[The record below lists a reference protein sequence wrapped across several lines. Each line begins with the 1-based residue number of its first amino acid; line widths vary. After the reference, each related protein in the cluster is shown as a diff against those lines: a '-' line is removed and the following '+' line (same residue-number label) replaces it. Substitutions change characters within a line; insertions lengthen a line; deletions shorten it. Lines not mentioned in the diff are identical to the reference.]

1 MHEVAGSS
9 PASATILSRVVKA
22 ASRLERFS
30 PHQSRAV
37 RGGWLYACCE
47 EWHIMDVR
55 YALNPVGSLVGRHLL
70 VVEDDKDARDVFCAM
85 LDYEG
90 AMVLGTASAEEA
102 LGVLKTVRP
111 HAIII
116 DIVLPGRDGF
126 WLLEQLRGSHRMRT
140 IPVVAVTAV
149 AGREE
154 ILDAGFDA
162 YVAKPVRPEGVAE
175 AVLAAIALHTDP
187 DGPPPE
193 WSLSHPC
200 PKDSRASPS

>member
-1 MHEVAGSS
+1 
-9 PASATILSRVVKA
+9 
-22 ASRLERFS
+22 
-30 PHQSRAV
+30 
-37 RGGWLYACCE
+37 
-47 EWHIMDVR
+47 MDVR

-90 AMVLGTASAEEA
+90 AMVLGTGSAEEA
-102 LGVLKTVRP
+102 LAVLKTVRP

-162 YVAKPVRPEGVAE
+162 YVAKPVRPEGVAD
-175 AVLAAIALHTDP
+175 AVLAALALRTDP
-187 DGPPPE
+187 DAPPP
-193 WSLSHPC
+193 
-200 PKDSRASPS
+200 D

>member
-1 MHEVAGSS
+1 
-9 PASATILSRVVKA
+9 
-22 ASRLERFS
+22 
-30 PHQSRAV
+30 
-37 RGGWLYACCE
+37 
-47 EWHIMDVR
+47 MDVR

-102 LGVLKTVRP
+102 IAILNTVRP

-126 WLLEQLRGSHRMRT
+126 WLLEQLRNSQRT
-140 IPVVAVTAV
+140 QMIPVVAVTAM

-162 YVAKPVRPEGVAE
+162 YVAKPVRPEGVAD
-175 AVLAAIALHTDP
+175 AVLAALALRTDP
-187 DGPPPE
+187 DGPPP
-193 WSLSHPC
+193 
-200 PKDSRASPS
+200 D

>member
-1 MHEVAGSS
+1 
-9 PASATILSRVVKA
+9 
-22 ASRLERFS
+22 
-30 PHQSRAV
+30 
-37 RGGWLYACCE
+37 
-47 EWHIMDVR
+47 MDVR
-55 YALNPVGSLVGRHLL
+55 YAVNPVGSLVGRHLL

-102 LGVLKTVRP
+102 LAILKTVRP
-111 HAIII
+111 HAIIT

-162 YVAKPVRPEGVAE
+162 YVAKPVRPEGVAD
-175 AVLAAIALHTDP
+175 AVLAALALRTDP
-187 DGPPPE
+187 DAPPP
-193 WSLSHPC
+193 
-200 PKDSRASPS
+200 D

>member
-9 PASATILSRVVKA
+9 PASATTFPRVVRA

-30 PHQSRAV
+30 PHQPRALS
-37 RGGWLYACCE
+37 GGWLYACCE
-47 EWHIMDVR
+47 ERHTMDVR

-70 VVEDDKDARDVFCAM
+70 VVEDDKDSRDVFCAM

-90 AMVLGTASAEEA
+90 AMV

-126 WLLEQLRGSHRMRT
+126 WLLEQLRSSQRMRR

-162 YVAKPVRPEGVAE
+162 YVAKPVRPEGVAD
-175 AVLAAIALHTDP
+175 AVLAALALRTDP
-187 DGPPPE
+187 DGPPP
-193 WSLSHPC
+193 
-200 PKDSRASPS
+200 D

>member
-1 MHEVAGSS
+1 
-9 PASATILSRVVKA
+9 
-22 ASRLERFS
+22 
-30 PHQSRAV
+30 
-37 RGGWLYACCE
+37 
-47 EWHIMDVR
+47 MDVR

-85 LDYEG
+85 LNYEG
-90 AMVLGTASAEEA
+90 AMVLGTSSAEEA
-102 LGVLKTVRP
+102 LAVLKTVRP
-111 HAIII
+111 HAIIT

-162 YVAKPVRPEGVAE
+162 YVAKPVRPEGVAD
-175 AVLAAIALHTDP
+175 AVLAALALRADP

-193 WSLSHPC
+193 
-200 PKDSRASPS
+200 

>member
-1 MHEVAGSS
+1 
-9 PASATILSRVVKA
+9 
-22 ASRLERFS
+22 
-30 PHQSRAV
+30 
-37 RGGWLYACCE
+37 
-47 EWHIMDVR
+47 MDVR

-90 AMVLGTASAEEA
+90 AMVLGTSSAEEA
-102 LGVLKTVRP
+102 LAVLKTVRP
-111 HAIII
+111 HAIIT

-162 YVAKPVRPEGVAE
+162 YVAKPVRPEGVAD
-175 AVLAAIALHTDP
+175 AVLAALALRSDP

-193 WSLSHPC
+193 
-200 PKDSRASPS
+200 

>member
-1 MHEVAGSS
+1 
-9 PASATILSRVVKA
+9 
-22 ASRLERFS
+22 
-30 PHQSRAV
+30 
-37 RGGWLYACCE
+37 
-47 EWHIMDVR
+47 MDVR

-90 AMVLGTASAEEA
+90 AMVLGTSSAEEA
-102 LGVLKTVRP
+102 LAVLKTVRP

-126 WLLEQLRGSHRMRT
+126 WLLEQLRGSQRMRA

-162 YVAKPVRPEGVAE
+162 YVAKPVRPEGVAD
-175 AVLAAIALHTDP
+175 AVLAALALRADP

-193 WSLSHPC
+193 
-200 PKDSRASPS
+200 

>member
-1 MHEVAGSS
+1 
-9 PASATILSRVVKA
+9 
-22 ASRLERFS
+22 
-30 PHQSRAV
+30 
-37 RGGWLYACCE
+37 
-47 EWHIMDVR
+47 MDVR
-55 YALNPVGSLVGRHLL
+55 YAVNPVGSLVGRHLL

-90 AMVLGTASAEEA
+90 AMVLGTSSAEEA
-102 LGVLKTVRP
+102 LAVLKTVRP

-126 WLLEQLRGSHRMRT
+126 WLLEQLRGSQRMRA

-162 YVAKPVRPEGVAE
+162 YVAKPVRPEGVAD
-175 AVLAAIALHTDP
+175 AVLAALALRSDP

-193 WSLSHPC
+193 
-200 PKDSRASPS
+200 

>member
-1 MHEVAGSS
+1 
-9 PASATILSRVVKA
+9 
-22 ASRLERFS
+22 
-30 PHQSRAV
+30 
-37 RGGWLYACCE
+37 
-47 EWHIMDVR
+47 MDVR

-90 AMVLGTASAEEA
+90 AMVLGTSSAEEA
-102 LGVLKTVRP
+102 LAVLKTVRP
-111 HAIII
+111 HAIIT

-126 WLLEQLRGSHRMRT
+126 WLLEQLRRSQRMQT

-162 YVAKPVRPEGVAE
+162 YVAKPVRPEGVAD
-175 AVLAAIALHTDP
+175 AVLAALALRADP
-187 DGPPPE
+187 DGPPP
-193 WSLSHPC
+193 
-200 PKDSRASPS
+200 D

>member
-1 MHEVAGSS
+1 
-9 PASATILSRVVKA
+9 
-22 ASRLERFS
+22 
-30 PHQSRAV
+30 
-37 RGGWLYACCE
+37 
-47 EWHIMDVR
+47 MDVR

-90 AMVLGTASAEEA
+90 AMVLGTSSAEEA
-102 LGVLKTVRP
+102 LAVLKTVRP
-111 HAIII
+111 HAIVV

-162 YVAKPVRPEGVAE
+162 YVAKPVRPEGVAD
-175 AVLAAIALHTDP
+175 AVLAALALRTDP
-187 DGPPPE
+187 DGPPP
-193 WSLSHPC
+193 
-200 PKDSRASPS
+200 D

>member
-1 MHEVAGSS
+1 
-9 PASATILSRVVKA
+9 
-22 ASRLERFS
+22 
-30 PHQSRAV
+30 
-37 RGGWLYACCE
+37 
-47 EWHIMDVR
+47 MDVR

-90 AMVLGTASAEEA
+90 AMVLGTSSAEEA
-102 LGVLKTVRP
+102 LVILKTVRP
-111 HAIII
+111 HAIIT

-126 WLLEQLRGSHRMRT
+126 WLLEQLRNSQRMRT

-162 YVAKPVRPEGVAE
+162 YVAKPVRPEGVAD
-175 AVLAAIALHTDP
+175 AVLAALALRTDP
-187 DGPPPE
+187 DGPPP
-193 WSLSHPC
+193 
-200 PKDSRASPS
+200 D